1 MLSTTA
7 ATLPDASA
15 PDVREQLQARIR
27 NMQAVRL
34 DERTLPTLPAVAGL
48 IPGGLRQG
56 SVYSVTGSTTLAMA
70 MLAAP
75 SAQGTWCG
83 VLGLPDFGTEAAA
96 SWGIDLER
104 LVLVPNPGRRWMTVL
119 AAMTDVLGV
128 VVAHSPER
136 TSPAEASRLTARL
149 RQRGSTLIVLGEW
162 PGADARLRVV
172 GSDWSGLGNG
182 YGHLTGRRLEVQAE
196 SRTGAQHKRLDLAG

>member
-1 MLSTTA
+1 MLSTALA
-7 ATLPDASA
+7 ALPASA

-27 NMQAVRL
+27 DMQATRL
-34 DERTLPTLPAVAGL
+34 DERTLPMLPLVSGL

-75 SAQGTWCG
+75 SARGAWCG
-83 VLGLPDFGTEAAA
+83 VLGLPNFGTEAAA
-96 SWGIDLER
+96 NWGIDLDR
-104 LVLVPNPGRRWMTVL
+104 LVLVPQPGPRWMTVA
-119 AAMTDVLGV
+119 AAMTDVLGL
-128 VVAHSPER
+128 VVARSPER
-136 TSPAEASRLTARL
+136 TSPAETSRLVARL

-172 GSDWSGLGNG
+172 GSTWSGLGNG
-182 YGHLTGRRLEVQAE
+182 YGHLSGRQLEVQTE
-196 SRTGAQHKRLDLAG
+196 SRSGARHTRLDVAG